1 MYLYTGIEKQK
12 TYTHI
17 IYIYICYAMCVRQC
31 VWTLCVS
38 ITKCGHIE
46 SMSYCLHPRFL
57 HERPVTLSKG
67 SWPRISSR
75 WVASW
80 AVWWVIWPS
89 FRTGRCHGWRMVKEK
104 IELRFSNLSRLLR
117 QRLFALWEC
126 EDVVDPGQLDAFMN
140 SVWGC
145 ENIWRTYEELCW
157 MGTWDKEEKVQE
169 WEAHFPIFP
178 HNSLYIRIH

>member
-31 VWTLCVS
+31 VWTLCIS

-104 IELRFSNLSRLLR
+104 DRKEASPSAPKTIWAGESEWIEWTHVF
-117 QRLFALWEC
+117 W
-126 EDVVDPGQLDAFMN
+126 MY
-140 SVWGC
+140 
-145 ENIWRTYEELCW
+145 ENILH
-157 MGTWDKEEKVQE
+157 E
-169 WEAHFPIFP
+169 WVVV
-178 HNSLYIRIH
+178 SQ